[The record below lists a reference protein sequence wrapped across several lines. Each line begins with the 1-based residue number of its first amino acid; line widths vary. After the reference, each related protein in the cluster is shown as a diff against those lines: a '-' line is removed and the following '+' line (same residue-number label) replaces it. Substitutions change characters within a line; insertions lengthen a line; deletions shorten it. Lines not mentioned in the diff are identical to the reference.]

1 MRRRDIP
8 ILLPR
13 IEADLAAGDL
23 TNASLSAHLTA
34 VTGGTD
40 AAGAWSWRQAYDLVQ
55 AAAILADRAGPR
67 PADPS
72 TRLATLTGA
81 ADARA
86 TETRRSQTQ
95 VRLQQ
100 FSTPLPYAHVAA
112 QAAAIRPGDVVLEP
126 SAGTG
131 ALAHMAQLAGGHVV
145 LNEIDPFRAALLGE
159 VFRTTP
165 TRFDA
170 EHIDDL
176 LDPSTPADVVLMNPP
191 FSSSA
196 VREGDPTIALRHAL
210 SAARRLAPGGRL
222 VAILPLAA
230 CAARQPVLWARLMDR
245 VAPRLHLVLPG
256 RVFARM
262 GTSVETALLVADG
275 AGDARR
281 KDAPVL
287 PEPVADLDAALHA
300 VRIRLPERPVRVPR
314 AAPVMPMP
322 ARTVSVLPKRP
333 RPAPRQAAPARSS
346 APAPIPFAVHA
357 TPRAN
362 EAISEVYAR
371 YAPQR
376 IEVEGAVEH
385 PSPLVESVAMAAVS
399 PPVPS
404 FTEGGGPA
412 LPPAVVT
419 DGRLSA
425 AQLETI
431 VMAEAAHAA
440 DLPGR
445 FTVADDWTEIEPV
458 AETDAVCGA
467 SEARGGAADPATYRQ
482 GYFLGDG
489 TGAGK
494 GRQVAG
500 VILAGWIAGRTR
512 AVWLSKSKTLIEDAV
527 RDWSDLG
534 GAPTDIV
541 PLERWKPD
549 EEITLGRG
557 ILFVTY
563 ATLRSVGRTGRSRLE
578 QLVEW
583 CGAGFEGVIAFDEAH
598 AMANAAGST
607 DGARGGTAPSQQ
619 GIAGLRLQ
627 IALPRARVLYVS
639 ATGATNVSNLAY
651 ATRLGLWGPGYAY
664 PFATREDFVAAMVA
678 GGVAAM
684 EVVARDL
691 KALGLYTARALSF
704 EGVEYDILEHR
715 LSEGER
721 AVYDRFAAAF
731 KVIHRNLHAA
741 LEATGITDAES
752 GVTAGAAKAS
762 ALSRFEGMKQRFFG
776 HVLGGFKAGTLI
788 RAIEEDLAEGW
799 APVVQIVSTGESHLD
814 RALEGLD
821 GDDLTEA
828 HLTPKETVI
837 HWLRTAFPV
846 QAHRMVEIEGVVVAE
861 RLTHEDGSPVV
872 SREAEALR
880 DAALMELYTV
890 APIPSVLDRL
900 VWHFGEQ
907 RIAEVTGRSKRSI
920 RLACGSLKV
929 VPRSASANSAEAA
942 AFMAGTK
949 AVLLFTDA
957 GGTGRSYHAAVTAG
971 SRERRRRHYLV
982 EPGWRAAE
990 AIQGLGRTHRSAQVT
1005 APWFRVLT
1013 TDVHGEKRFTST
1025 IARRLDTLG
1034 ALTRGQ
1040 RQTGSQN
1047 LFRASDNLE
1056 SPIARRALVAHYREL
1071 VAGTCEGSDPCGA
1084 MTYETFED
1092 WTALRLVDREGVMLE
1107 DLPPIQRYLNRLLAL
1122 PIAMQNVLFSTLA
1135 AKIELLTERARENG
1149 TLDVGI
1155 ETLRAD
1161 RIVVVE
1167 EADLWTCPKSG
1178 SVTRTVTLECEDAV
1192 HIPDGATVLAE
1203 HGTRMAPRR
1212 NAASGK
1218 VALISRRPQQVYD
1231 DDAFAEIRETRRPT
1245 GRSSMTEAAFASS
1258 HWEPVDAATFVR
1270 LWDAEAAELPK
1281 VETHRLVLLTGL
1293 LLPIWRDIPSDSE
1306 RIWRVTPEDGVS
1318 RIGRAIS
1325 PEQAVVLAGRF
1336 REGDA
1341 ATPAELAAAAMAGDG
1356 AVDLGRGLTLRTRR
1370 VAGARRLEVEGW
1382 DPAQVPALKAAGCF
1396 TEIVAFQLRAFVPVG
1411 EAAAVV
1417 IEAIR
1422 EGRAVAVEPA

>member
-1 MRRRDIP
+1 MKRRHIP
-8 ILLPR
+8 PLLTR
-13 IEADLAAGDL
+13 LTADLAAGDL
-23 TNASLSAHLTA
+23 TNAALAAQMTN

-55 AAAILADRAGPR
+55 AAAILADREDGADD
-67 PADPS
+67 PA
-72 TRLATLTGA
+72 TRLARLIGA

-86 TETRRSQTQ
+86 TETRRSETQ

-100 FSTPLPYAHVAA
+100 FSTPLPFAHVAA
-112 QAAAIRPGDVVLEP
+112 VAAALRPGDVVLEP

-131 ALAHMAQLAGGHVV
+131 ALAHMARRAGGLVV
-145 LNEIDPFRAALLGE
+145 LNELDPFRAAVLQELFGT
-159 VFRTTP
+159 RP
-165 TRFDA
+165 TRHDA

-176 LDPSTPADVVLMNPP
+176 LARETLADVVLMNPP

-196 VREGDPTIALRHAL
+196 VRAGDPTIALRHTL
-210 SAARRLAPGGRL
+210 SAAKRLAPGGRL

-230 CAARQPVLWARLMDR
+230 CAARQPVLWARLMER

-256 RVFARM
+256 TVYRKM
-262 GTSVETALLVADG
+262 GTGVETALLVADRVDDG
-275 AGDARR
+275 AGMQTA
-281 KDAPVL
+281 VL
-287 PEPVADLDAALHA
+287 PEPVADLEAALHA
-300 VRIRLPERPVRVPR
+300 VRARLPERPARVPR
-314 AAPVMPMP
+314 AVP
-322 ARTVSVLPKRP
+322 ATPASARQASLASGSPPKRV
-333 RPAPRQAAPARSS
+333 RRVAPPAAPARSS
-346 APAPIPFAVHA
+346 APTPIPFAVHD

-362 EAISEVYAR
+362 EAVSDVYAR

-376 IEVEGAVEH
+376 IEIAGAVDH
-385 PSPLVESVAMAAVS
+385 PSPLVESVAMAAVA

-404 FTEGGGPA
+404 FPEGAGPA
-412 LPPAVVT
+412 LPPAIVAT
-419 DGRLSA
+419 GALSA

-431 VMAEAAHAA
+431 VMADAAHSV

-445 FTVADDWTEIEPV
+445 FAVSDDWTEIEP
-458 AETDAVCGA
+458 ADED
-467 SEARGGAADPATYRQ
+467 AADGTAYRQ

-500 VILAGWIAGRTR
+500 IVMAGWLAGRTR
-512 AVWLSKSKTLIEDAV
+512 AVWISKSKTLVEDAV
-527 RDWSDLG
+527 RDWADLG

-549 EEITLGRG
+549 EAITLHRG
-557 ILFVTY
+557 ILFLTY
-563 ATLRSVGRTGRSRLE
+563 ATLRSVGKTGRSRLE

-583 CGAGFEGVIAFDEAH
+583 CGPDFEGVLAFDEAH
-598 AMANAAGST
+598 AMANAAGSP

-651 ATRLGLWGPGYAY
+651 ATRLGLWEPGQAY

-715 LSEGER
+715 LTDYER
-721 AVYDRFAAAF
+721 AVYDRFASAF
-731 KVIHRNLHAA
+731 KVIHANLSKA

-752 GVTAGAAKAS
+752 GVSAGAAKAS
-762 ALSRFEGMKQRFFG
+762 ALSRFESMKQRFFG
-776 HVLGGFKAGTLI
+776 HVLNGFKAGTLI
-788 RAIEEDLAEGW
+788 RAIEDDLAAGW

-814 RALEGLD
+814 RAVEALD

-828 HLTPKETVI
+828 ALTPKEVVV

-846 QAHRMVEIEGVVVAE
+846 QAHQLVEIEGQMVAE
-861 RLTHEDGSPVV
+861 RLTHEDGTPVI

-900 VWHFGEQ
+900 VWHFGEE
-907 RIAEVTGRSKRSI
+907 RLAEVTGRSKRSI
-920 RLACGSLKV
+920 RLPDGSLKV

-949 AVLLFTDA
+949 DVLLFTDA
-957 GGTGRSYHAAVTAG
+957 GGTGRSYHAAATAG
-971 SRERRRRHYLV
+971 NRDRRRRHYLV

-1005 APWFRVLT
+1005 APWFRVVT

-1056 SPIARRALVAHYREL
+1056 SPIARRALVAHYHEL
-1071 VAGTCEGSDPCGA
+1071 VRGQCEA
-1084 MTYETFED
+1084 MTYETFTD
-1092 WTALRLVDREGVMLE
+1092 WTALRLTDAEGVMLE
-1107 DLPPIQRYLNRLLAL
+1107 DLPPVQRYLNRLLAL
-1122 PIAMQNVLFSTLA
+1122 PIDMQNALFGALA
-1135 AKIELLTERARENG
+1135 GKIEQMTERAHANG

-1161 RIVVVE
+1161 RIAVVE

-1178 SVTRTVTLECEDAV
+1178 SVTRTVTLDCENAV
-1192 HIPDGATVLAE
+1192 RIPSGATVLAD
-1203 HGTRMAPRR
+1203 HGARMAPRR

-1218 VALISRRPQQVYD
+1218 VALISKRPQQVFD
-1231 DDAFAEIRETRRPT
+1231 DDAFAEIRESRRPT
-1245 GRSSMTEAAFASS
+1245 GRSSMTEDAFAAS
-1258 HWEPVDAATFVR
+1258 HWEPIDEETFVR
-1270 LWDAEAAELPK
+1270 LWDAEVAELPK

-1306 RIWRVTPEDGVS
+1306 RIWRVTPEDGVA

-1325 PEQAVVLAGRF
+1325 PEQAVVLASRF
-1336 REGDA
+1336 RGGET
-1341 ATPAELAAAAMAGDG
+1341 TPAELVAAAMAGDG
-1356 AVDLGRGLTLRTRR
+1356 AVDLGRGLTLRGRR
-1370 VAGARRLEVEGW
+1370 VAGTRRLEVEGW
-1382 DPAQVPALKAAGCF
+1382 RPEQVGDLKAAGCF
-1396 TEIVAFQLRAFVPVG
+1396 TEIVAYQLRAFVPVG
-1411 EAAAVV
+1411 DDAPAV

-1422 EGRAVAVEPA
+1422 AGGGIKVAA

>member
-1 MRRRDIP
+1 M
-8 ILLPR
+8 
-13 IEADLAAGDL
+13 
-23 TNASLSAHLTA
+23 
-34 VTGGTD
+34 
-40 AAGAWSWRQAYDLVQ
+40 
-55 AAAILADRAGPR
+55 
-67 PADPS
+67 
-72 TRLATLTGA
+72 
-81 ADARA
+81 
-86 TETRRSQTQ
+86 
-95 VRLQQ
+95 
-100 FSTPLPYAHVAA
+100 
-112 QAAAIRPGDVVLEP
+112 
-126 SAGTG
+126 
-131 ALAHMAQLAGGHVV
+131 
-145 LNEIDPFRAALLGE
+145 
-159 VFRTTP
+159 
-165 TRFDA
+165 
-170 EHIDDL
+170 
-176 LDPSTPADVVLMNPP
+176 
-191 FSSSA
+191 
-196 VREGDPTIALRHAL
+196 
-210 SAARRLAPGGRL
+210 
-222 VAILPLAA
+222 
-230 CAARQPVLWARLMDR
+230 
-245 VAPRLHLVLPG
+245 
-256 RVFARM
+256 
-262 GTSVETALLVADG
+262 
-275 AGDARR
+275 
-281 KDAPVL
+281 
-287 PEPVADLDAALHA
+287 
-300 VRIRLPERPVRVPR
+300 
-314 AAPVMPMP
+314 
-322 ARTVSVLPKRP
+322 
-333 RPAPRQAAPARSS
+333 
-346 APAPIPFAVHA
+346 
-357 TPRAN
+357 
-362 EAISEVYAR
+362 
-371 YAPQR
+371 
-376 IEVEGAVEH
+376 
-385 PSPLVESVAMAAVS
+385 
-399 PPVPS
+399 
-404 FTEGGGPA
+404 
-412 LPPAVVT
+412 
-419 DGRLSA
+419 
-425 AQLETI
+425 
-431 VMAEAAHAA
+431 
-440 DLPGR
+440 
-445 FTVADDWTEIEPV
+445 
-458 AETDAVCGA
+458 
-467 SEARGGAADPATYRQ
+467 
-482 GYFLGDG
+482 
-489 TGAGK
+489 
-494 GRQVAG
+494 
-500 VILAGWIAGRTR
+500 
-512 AVWLSKSKTLIEDAV
+512 
-527 RDWSDLG
+527 
-534 GAPTDIV
+534 
-541 PLERWKPD
+541 
-549 EEITLGRG
+549 
-557 ILFVTY
+557 TY

-598 AMANAAGST
+598 AMANAAGSN

-627 IALPRARVLYVS
+627 IALPRARILYVS

-651 ATRLGLWGPGYAY
+651 ATRLGLWGPGHAY

-715 LSEGER
+715 LTDDER
-721 AVYDRFAAAF
+721 AAYDRFAAAF

-788 RAIEEDLAEGW
+788 RAIEDDLAQGW

-861 RLTHEDGSPVV
+861 RLTHEDGSPVI

-900 VWHFGEQ
+900 VWHFGEE
-907 RIAEVTGRSKRSI
+907 RLAEVTGRSKRSI
-920 RLACGSLKV
+920 RRPDGTLKV
-929 VPRSASANSAEAA
+929 VPRSASSNSAEAA

-949 AVLLFTDA
+949 DVLLFTDA
-957 GGTGRSYHAAVTAG
+957 GGTGRSYHAAAKAG
-971 SRERRRRHYLV
+971 NRERRRRHYLV

-990 AIQGLGRTHRSAQVT
+990 AIQGLGRTHRSAQVS
-1005 APWFRVLT
+1005 APWFRVVT

-1071 VAGTCEGSDPCGA
+1071 VAGTCEA
-1084 MTYETFED
+1084 MSHETFED
-1092 WTALRLVDREGVMLE
+1092 WTALRLVDREGVLLE

-1122 PIAMQNVLFSTLA
+1122 PIAMQNALFGALA

-1161 RIVVVE
+1161 RIAVVE

-1178 SVTRTVTLECEDAV
+1178 SVTRTVTLECENEV
-1192 HIPDGATVLAE
+1192 RIPEGATVLAD
-1203 HGTRMAPRR
+1203 HGSRMAPRR

-1218 VALISRRPQQVYD
+1218 VALISRRPQQVFD

-1245 GRSSMTEAAFASS
+1245 GRGSMTEDAFAAS
-1258 HWEPVDAATFVR
+1258 HWEPIDAATFVQ
-1270 LWDAEAAELPK
+1270 LWDAEAAELPR

-1306 RIWRVTPEDGVS
+1306 RIWRVAPEDGVS

-1336 REGDA
+1336 RGGES
-1341 ATPAELAAAAMAGDG
+1341 TPDELAAAAMAGDG
-1356 AVDLGRGLTLRTRR
+1356 AVDLGRGLTLRARR
-1370 VAGARRLEVEGW
+1370 VAGTKRLEVEGW
-1382 DPAQVPALKAAGCF
+1382 APAQVADLKAAGCF
-1396 TEIVAFQLRAFVPVG
+1396 SEIIAHQLRAFVPAG
-1411 EAAAVV
+1411 DGAAAV

-1422 EGRAVAVEPA
+1422 EGRAVAVERA

>member
-1 MRRRDIP
+1 MKRRDIP
-8 ILLPR
+8 ILLTR
-13 IEADLAAGDL
+13 LEADLAAGDL
-23 TNASLSAHLTA
+23 TTAALARHLTD

-40 AAGAWSWRQAYDLVQ
+40 AAGVWSWRQAYDLVQ
-55 AAAILADRAGPR
+55 AAAILTDLEDDR

-72 TRLATLTGA
+72 LRLARLTGA

-86 TETRRSQTQ
+86 TETRRSETQ

-112 QAAAIRPGDVVLEP
+112 VAAAIRPGDVVLEP

-131 ALAHMAQLAGGHVV
+131 ALAHMARLSGGHVV
-145 LNEIDPFRAALLGE
+145 LNELDPFRAALLHA
-159 VFRTTP
+159 VFRTQP
-165 TRFDA
+165 TRHDA

-176 LDPSTPADVVLMNPP
+176 LPRDLLADVLLMNPP

-196 VREGDPTIALRHAL
+196 SREGDPTIALRHVL
-210 SAARRLAPGGRL
+210 SATGRLAPGGRL
-222 VAILPLAA
+222 VAILPMAA
-230 CAARQPVLWARLMDR
+230 CAARQPALWARLMAR
-245 VAPRLHLVLPG
+245 VAPRVHLALPD
-256 RVFARM
+256 RVYRKM
-262 GTSVETALLVADG
+262 GTSVETALLVADRLEDG
-275 AGDARR
+275 TTLDA
-281 KDAPVL
+281 APVL
-287 PEPVADLDAALHA
+287 PETADDLEAALHA
-300 VRIRLPERPVRVPR
+300 VRTRLPARSARVAR
-314 AAPVMPMP
+314 AAP
-322 ARTVSVLPKRP
+322 A
-333 RPAPRQAAPARSS
+333 RPAPARPVAVPTPRPCIGAQPVAPSRSS
-346 APAPIPFAVHA
+346 APAPIPYAVLA
-357 TPRAN
+357 TPRTN

-376 IEVEGAVEH
+376 IDIEGAVAH
-385 PSPLVESVAMAAVS
+385 PSPLVESVAMAAVA
-399 PPVPS
+399 PPAPS
-404 FTEGGGPA
+404 FAEGCGPA
-412 LPPAVVT
+412 LPPAIVAR
-419 DGRLSA
+419 GLLSA
-425 AQLETI
+425 AQLETV
-431 VMAEAAHAA
+431 VMADAAHAI
-440 DLPGR
+440 DLPGL
-445 FTVADDWTEIEPV
+445 FDVADDWTALEPA
-458 AETDAVCGA
+458 AEPCEGRAGSGNA
-467 SEARGGAADPATYRQ
+467 YRQ

-489 TGAGK
+489 TGTGK

-500 VILAGWIAGRTR
+500 VILAGWLAGRTR
-512 AVWLSKSKTLIEDAV
+512 AVWISKSKTLIEDAA
-527 RDWSDLG
+527 RDWTDLG

-549 EEITLGRG
+549 EAITLGRG

-563 ATLRSVGRTGRSRLE
+563 ATLRSVGKTGRTRLQ
-578 QLVEW
+578 QLVDW
-583 CGAGFEGVIAFDEAH
+583 CGGDYEGVIAFDEAH
-598 AMANAAGST
+598 AMANAAGSS

-651 ATRLGLWGPGYAY
+651 AIRLSLWGPGHAY

-715 LSEGER
+715 LSADER
-721 AVYDRFAAAF
+721 AAYDRFAGAF
-731 KVIHRNLHAA
+731 KVIHRNFHAA

-762 ALSRFEGMKQRFFG
+762 ALSRFESTKQRFFG
-776 HVLGGFKAGTLI
+776 HVLNGFKAGTLI
-788 RAIEEDLAEGW
+788 RAIEDDLAAGW

-814 RALEGLD
+814 RAVEGLD

-828 HLTPKETVI
+828 HLTPKEAVI

-846 QAHRMVEIEGVVVAE
+846 QAHRLVEIEGTLVAE
-861 RLTHEDGSPVV
+861 RLTHEDGSPVL

-880 DAALMELYTV
+880 DAALMELYAV

-900 VWHFGEQ
+900 VWHFGED
-907 RIAEVTGRSKRSI
+907 RLAEVTGRAKRSV
-920 RLACGSLKV
+920 RGADGALKV
-929 VPRSASANSAEAA
+929 IPRAGSANSAEAA

-957 GGTGRSYHAAVTAG
+957 GGTGRSYHAAATAG
-971 SRERRRRHYLV
+971 SRDRRRRHYLV

-1040 RQTGSQN
+1040 RETGSQN

-1056 SPIARRALVAHYREL
+1056 SPVARRALVAHYREL
-1071 VAGTCEGSDPCGA
+1071 LAGTCEA
-1084 MTYETFED
+1084 MSYETFED
-1092 WTALRLVDREGVMLE
+1092 WTALRLCDAEGVMLE

-1122 PIAMQNVLFSTLA
+1122 PIDMQNALFGALA
-1135 AKIELLTERARENG
+1135 GKIEQMTERARENG
-1149 TLDVGI
+1149 TLDLGI
-1155 ETLRAD
+1155 ETLTAD
-1161 RIVVVE
+1161 RIAVVE

-1178 SVTRTVTLECEDAV
+1178 SVTRTVTLDCENEVRIA
-1192 HIPDGATVLAE
+1192 DGATMLVH
-1203 HGTRMAPRR
+1203 HGDRMAPRR

-1218 VALISRRPQQVYD
+1218 VALISKRAQQVFD

-1245 GRSSMTEAAFASS
+1245 GRGSMTEDAFAAS
-1258 HWEPVDAATFVR
+1258 HWEPVDPETFVR
-1270 LWDAEAAELPK
+1270 LWDAEVAELPK

-1336 REGDA
+1336 RGGET
-1341 ATPAELAAAAMAGDG
+1341 TPEEMAAAAMAGDG
-1356 AVDLGRGLTLRTRR
+1356 AVDLGRGLTLRARR
-1370 VAGARRLEVEGW
+1370 VAGTRRLEVEGW
-1382 DPAQVPALKAAGCF
+1382 RSEQVADLKAAGCF
-1396 TEIVAFQLRAFVPVG
+1396 TEIVAHQLRVFVPVG
-1411 EAAAVV
+1411 DAAAGT
-1417 IEAIR
+1417 IAAIR
-1422 EGRAVAVEPA
+1422 AGRGVRAAA

>member
-1 MRRRDIP
+1 MKRRDIP
-8 ILLPR
+8 TLLTR
-13 IEADLAAGDL
+13 IRAGLAAGDL
-23 TNASLSAHLTA
+23 TNASLAAHLTD

-55 AAAILADRAGPR
+55 AAAILADRDDDRDGHPV
-67 PADPS
+67 
-72 TRLATLTGA
+72 TRLARLTGA

-86 TETRRSQTQ
+86 TETRRSETQ

-112 QAAAIRPGDVVLEP
+112 IAAAIRPGDVVMEP

-131 ALAHMAQLAGGHVV
+131 ALAHMARRAGGHVV
-145 LNEIDPFRAALLGE
+145 LNELDGFRAALLQE
-159 VFRTTP
+159 VFGTRP
-165 TRFDA
+165 TRHDA

-176 LDPSTPADVVLMNPP
+176 LPRGVLADVVLTNPP

-210 SAARRLAPGGRL
+210 SAAKRLAPGGRL

-230 CAARQPVLWARLMDR
+230 CAARQPVLWARLMER
-245 VAPRLHLVLPG
+245 VVPRLHLVLPG
-256 RVFARM
+256 AVYRKM
-262 GTSVETALLVADG
+262 GTGVETALLVADRLDEG
-275 AGDARR
+275 AVPAA
-281 KDAPVL
+281 APIL
-287 PEPVADLDAALHA
+287 HEPMENLEAALHA
-300 VRIRLPERPVRVPR
+300 VRTRLPARPARVPR
-314 AAPVMPMP
+314 AVPAEPVPVRSVAAPPKRARRSPQVVAPRRSSAPV
-322 ARTVSVLPKRP
+322 
-333 RPAPRQAAPARSS
+333 RQA
-346 APAPIPFAVHA
+346 APAPIPFTVLA
-357 TPRAN
+357 TPRTN
-362 EAISEVYAR
+362 EAVSDVYAR

-376 IEVEGAVEH
+376 IEIAGAVDH
-385 PSPLVESVAMAAVS
+385 PSPLVESVAMAAVA

-404 FTEGGGPA
+404 FADGRGPA
-412 LPPAVVT
+412 LPPAIIAT
-419 DGRLSA
+419 GALSA
-425 AQLETI
+425 AQLETVI
-431 VMAEAAHAA
+431 MAEAAHAI

-445 FTVADDWTEIEPV
+445 FAASDDWTEIEP
-458 AETDAVCGA
+458 ASDGA
-467 SEARGGAADPATYRQ
+467 QNATAYRQ

-494 GRQVAG
+494 GRQVAAT
-500 VILAGWIAGRTR
+500 VMAGWLAGRTR
-512 AVWLSKSKTLIEDAV
+512 AVWISKSKTLIEDAV

-549 EEITLGRG
+549 EDITLGRG

-563 ATLRSVGRTGRSRLE
+563 ATLRSIGKTGRTRLQ
-578 QLVEW
+578 QLVDW
-583 CGAGFEGVIAFDEAH
+583 CGGDYEGVIAFDEAH
-598 AMANAAGST
+598 AMANAAGSN

-651 ATRLGLWGPGYAY
+651 ATRLGLWGPGNAY

-704 EGVEYDILEHR
+704 DGVEYDIHEHR
-715 LSEGER
+715 LSEDER
-721 AVYDRFAAAF
+721 AVYDRFASAF
-731 KVIHRNLHAA
+731 KVIHANLHKA
-741 LEATGITDAES
+741 LEATGITDEES
-752 GVTAGAAKAS
+752 GATAGAAKAS
-762 ALSRFEGMKQRFFG
+762 ALSRFESMKQRFFG
-776 HVLGGFKAGTLI
+776 HMLNGFKAGTLI
-788 RAIEEDLAEGW
+788 RAIEDDLAGGW

-814 RALEGLD
+814 RAIEALD

-828 HLTPKETVI
+828 ALTPKEVVI

-846 QAHRMVEIEGVVVAE
+846 QAHQLVEVEGTLVAE
-861 RLTHEDGSPVV
+861 LLTDENGHPVI

-880 DAALMELYTV
+880 DTALMELYAV

-900 VWHFGEQ
+900 VWHFGED
-907 RIAEVTGRSKRSI
+907 RLAEVTGRSKRSI
-920 RLACGSLKV
+920 RLPDGSLKV
-929 VPRSASANSAEAA
+929 VPRSATANSAEAA

-949 AVLLFTDA
+949 SVLLFTDA
-957 GGTGRSYHAAVTAG
+957 GGTGRSYHDAAKAG
-971 SRERRRRHYLV
+971 NRDRRRRHYLV

-1056 SPIARRALVAHYREL
+1056 SPIARRALVAHYCEL
-1071 VAGTCEGSDPCGA
+1071 LRGDCEA
-1084 MTYETFED
+1084 MSYETFTD
-1092 WTALRLVDREGVMLE
+1092 WTALRLTDAEGVML
-1107 DLPPIQRYLNRLLAL
+1107 DDPPLIQRYLNRLLAL
-1122 PIAMQNVLFSTLA
+1122 PIDMQNALFGALT
-1135 AKIELLTERARENG
+1135 AKIEEVTERARQNG
-1149 TLDVGI
+1149 TLDLGI

-1161 RIVVVE
+1161 RITVVE

-1178 SVTRTVTLECEDAV
+1178 SVTRTVTLECENAV
-1192 HIPDGATVLAE
+1192 SFADGTTMLDY
-1203 HGTRMAPRR
+1203 HGERMAPRR

-1218 VALISRRPQQVYD
+1218 VALISKRAQQVLD
-1231 DDAFAEIRETRRPT
+1231 DEAFAEIRESRRPT
-1245 GRSSMTEAAFASS
+1245 GRTSMTEAAFVAS
-1258 HWEPVDAATFVR
+1258 HWEPIDVETFVQ
-1270 LWDAEAAELPK
+1270 LWDAEVAELPRM
-1281 VETHRLVLLTGL
+1281 ETHRLVLLTGL
-1293 LLPIWRDIPSDSE
+1293 LLPIWRDIPSDNE
-1306 RIWRVTPEDGVS
+1306 RIWRVTPEDGAS

-1336 REGDA
+1336 RGGES
-1341 ATPAELAAAAMAGDG
+1341 TPAELAAAAMAGDG
-1356 AVDLGRGLTLRTRR
+1356 AVDLGRGLTLRARR
-1370 VAGARRLEVEGW
+1370 VAGTRRLEVEGW
-1382 DPAQVPALKAAGCF
+1382 RPEQAPDLKAAGCL
-1396 TEIVAFQLRAFVPVG
+1396 TEIVAHQLRAFVPVG
-1411 EAAAVV
+1411 EAAATV

-1422 EGRAVAVEPA
+1422 SGHGAVAAA

>member
-1 MRRRDIP
+1 MKRRDIP
-8 ILLPR
+8 TLLTR
-13 IEADLAAGDL
+13 IRAGLAAGDL
-23 TNASLSAHLTA
+23 TNAALAAHMTD

-55 AAAILADRAGPR
+55 AAAILADA
-67 PADPS
+67 ADDRDGHPV
-72 TRLATLTGA
+72 TRLARLTGS

-86 TETRRSQTQ
+86 TETRRSETQ

-112 QAAAIRPGDVVLEP
+112 TAAAVRPGDVVLEP

-131 ALAHMAQLAGGHVV
+131 ALAHMARLAGGHIV
-145 LNEIDPFRAALLGE
+145 LNELDGFRAALLHE
-159 VFRTTP
+159 VFRTRP
-165 TRFDA
+165 TRHDA

-176 LDPSTPADVVLMNPP
+176 LARDVLADVVLMNPP

-196 VREGDPTIALRHAL
+196 AREGDPTIALRHVL
-210 SAARRLAPGGRL
+210 SAAGRLAPGGRL
-222 VAILPLAA
+222 VAILPMAA
-230 CAARQPVLWARLMDR
+230 CAARQPILWARLIAR

-256 RVFARM
+256 RVYRKM
-262 GTSVETALLVADG
+262 GTNVETALLVADRVEG
-275 AGDARR
+275 AAREDAQR
-281 KDAPVL
+281 L
-287 PEPVADLDAALHA
+287 PEPVEDLDVALHA
-300 VRIRLPERPVRVPR
+300 VRTRLPARRARVPYAVP
-314 AAPVMPMP
+314 AAP
-322 ARTVSVLPKRP
+322 
-333 RPAPRQAAPARSS
+333 APARSAAVPLTRARRTAQLAAPRRSS
-346 APAPIPFAVHA
+346 AAVPIPFTVHT
-357 TPRAN
+357 TPRTN

-376 IEVEGAVEH
+376 IEIEGAVAH
-385 PSPLVESVAMAAVS
+385 PSPLVESLAMAAVA

-404 FTEGGGPA
+404 FAEGAAPA
-412 LPPAVVT
+412 LPPAIIA
-419 DGRLSA
+419 GGILSA
-425 AQLETI
+425 AQLETVI
-431 VMAEAAHAA
+431 MAEAAHAI
-440 DLPGR
+440 DLPGL
-445 FTVADDWTEIEPV
+445 FDVSDDWTGIEP
-458 AETDAVCGA
+458 AAPPCEG
-467 SEARGGAADPATYRQ
+467 RGGAGNAYRQ

-494 GRQVAG
+494 GRQVAAT
-500 VILAGWIAGRTR
+500 VMAGWLAGRTR
-512 AVWLSKSKTLIEDAV
+512 AVWISKSKTLIEDAV

-563 ATLRSVGRTGRSRLE
+563 ATLRSVGKTGRTRLQ
-578 QLVEW
+578 QLVDW
-583 CGAGFEGVIAFDEAH
+583 CGGDYEGVVAFDEAH
-598 AMANAAGST
+598 AMANAAGSN
-607 DGARGGTAPSQQ
+607 DGARGANAPSQQ
-619 GIAGLRLQ
+619 GLAGLRLQ

-704 EGVEYDILEHR
+704 DGVEYDILEHR
-715 LSEGER
+715 LSEDER
-721 AVYDRFAAAF
+721 AVYDRFASAF
-731 KVIHRNLHAA
+731 KVIHANLHKA
-741 LEATGITDAES
+741 LEATGIIDEES

-776 HVLGGFKAGTLI
+776 HVLNGFKAGTLI
-788 RAIEEDLAEGW
+788 RAIEDDLAGGW

-814 RALEGLD
+814 RAVEGLD

-828 HLTPKETVI
+828 SLTPKEVVI

-846 QAHRMVEIEGVVVAE
+846 QAHQLVEVEGTLLAE
-861 RLTHEDGSPVV
+861 RLTHSDGSPVI

-880 DAALMELYTV
+880 DAALMELYAV

-900 VWHFGEQ
+900 VWHFGED
-907 RIAEVTGRSKRSI
+907 RLAEVTGRSKRSI
-920 RLACGSLKV
+920 RLPDGSLKV
-929 VPRSASANSAEAA
+929 VQRSASANSAEAA
-942 AFMAGTK
+942 AFMSGTK
-949 AVLLFTDA
+949 SVLLFTDA
-957 GGTGRSYHAAVTAG
+957 GGTGRSYHAAPKAG
-971 SRERRRRHYLV
+971 NRERRRRHYLV

-1040 RQTGSQN
+1040 RETGSQN

-1056 SPIARRALVAHYREL
+1056 SPIARRALVAHYYEL
-1071 VAGTCEGSDPCGA
+1071 VGNRCEGCDPCEA
-1084 MTYETFED
+1084 MSYETFTD
-1092 WTALRLVDREGVMLE
+1092 WTALRLTDAEGVMLD

-1122 PIAMQNVLFSTLA
+1122 PIDMQNALFGALT
-1135 AKIELLTERARENG
+1135 AKIEQMTERARQNG

-1161 RIVVVE
+1161 RITVVE

-1178 SVTRTVTLECEDAV
+1178 SVTRTVTLECENEV
-1192 HIPDGATVLAE
+1192 RISDGAMILAE
-1203 HGTRMAPRR
+1203 HGARMTPRR

-1218 VALISRRPQQVYD
+1218 VALISKRAYQVFD

-1258 HWEPVDAATFVR
+1258 HWEPVDEASFVG
-1270 LWDAEAAELPK
+1270 LWDEEVATLPT

-1293 LLPIWRDIPSDSE
+1293 LLPIWRDIPSDNE
-1306 RIWRVTPEDGVS
+1306 RIWRVTPEDGAA

-1336 REGDA
+1336 RGGES
-1341 ATPAELAAAAMAGDG
+1341 TPAEQAAAAMAGDG
-1356 AVDLGRGLTLRTRR
+1356 AVDLGRGLTLRARR
-1370 VAGARRLEVEGW
+1370 VAGTKRLEVEGW
-1382 DPAQVPALKAAGCF
+1382 RPEQVPDLKAAGCF
-1396 TEIVAFQLRAFVPVG
+1396 TEIVAYQLRAFVPVG
-1411 EAAAVV
+1411 KAAATV

-1422 EGRAVAVEPA
+1422 SGHGAAAAAA

>member
-1 MRRRDIP
+1 MKRRDIP
-8 ILLPR
+8 TLIR
-13 IEADLAAGDL
+13 AGLAVGDL
-23 TNASLSAHLTA
+23 TNAGLAAHMTD
-34 VTGGTD
+34 VTGGSD

-55 AAAILADRAGPR
+55 AAAILADA
-67 PADPS
+67 ADDRDGHPV
-72 TRLATLTGA
+72 TRLARLTGS

-86 TETRRSQTQ
+86 TETRRSETQ

-112 QAAAIRPGDVVLEP
+112 VAAAIRPDDVVLEP

-131 ALAHMAQLAGGHVV
+131 ALAHMARRAGGHVV
-145 LNEIDPFRAALLGE
+145 LNELDPFRAAILQE
-159 VFRTTP
+159 VFGTRP
-165 TRFDA
+165 TRHDA

-176 LDPSTPADVVLMNPP
+176 LPRGVLADVVLMNPP
-191 FSSSA
+191 FSSA
-196 VREGDPTIALRHAL
+196 AARAGDPTIALRHVL
-210 SAARRLAPGGRL
+210 SAAGRLAPGGRL

-230 CAARQPVLWARLMDR
+230 CAARQPVLWARLMGR
-245 VAPRLHLVLPG
+245 VVPRVHLVLPG
-256 RVFARM
+256 RVYRKM
-262 GTSVETALLVADG
+262 GTTVETALLVADRLEDGTAPG
-275 AGDARR
+275 AAR
-281 KDAPVL
+281 VL
-287 PEPVADLDAALHA
+287 PEPVEDLDAALHA
-300 VRIRLPERPVRVPR
+300 VRTRLPERPARVAR
-314 AAPVMPMP
+314 AAPALPAPSRQVSDPMRCARLASP
-322 ARTVSVLPKRP
+322 AVAP
-333 RPAPRQAAPARSS
+333 RPASPLRASGS
-346 APAPIPFAVHA
+346 ASIPYAVLA

-376 IEVEGAVEH
+376 IEIEGAVTH
-385 PSPLVESVAMAAVS
+385 PSPLVESVAMAAVA

-404 FTEGGGPA
+404 FAEGRGPA
-412 LPPAVVT
+412 LPPAIVET
-419 DGRLSA
+419 GALSA
-425 AQLETI
+425 AQLETV
-431 VMAEAAHAA
+431 VMAEAAHSIE
-440 DLPGR
+440 LPGL
-445 FTVADDWTEIEPV
+445 FDVSDDWTEIEP
-458 AETDAVCGA
+458 AAPPCEG
-467 SEARGGAADPATYRQ
+467 RGGVGNAYRQ

-494 GRQVAG
+494 GRQVAA
-500 VILAGWIAGRTR
+500 VILAGWLAGRTR
-512 AVWLSKSKTLIEDAV
+512 AVWISKSKTLIEDAV

-563 ATLRSVGRTGRSRLE
+563 ATLRSVGKTGRTRLQ
-578 QLVEW
+578 QLVDW
-583 CGAGFEGVIAFDEAH
+583 CGGDYEGVLAFDEAH

-651 ATRLGLWGPGYAY
+651 AARLGLWGPGHAY

-691 KALGLYTARALSF
+691 KALGLYTARALFF

-715 LSEGER
+715 LSEDER
-721 AVYDRFAAAF
+721 AVYDRFASAF

-741 LEATGITDAES
+741 LEATGIIDEES

-776 HVLGGFKAGTLI
+776 HVLNGFKAGTLI
-788 RAIEEDLAEGW
+788 RAIEDDLAGGW
-799 APVVQIVSTGESHLD
+799 VPVVQIVSTGESHLD
-814 RALEGLD
+814 RAVEGLD

-828 HLTPKETVI
+828 HLTPKEAVI

-846 QAHRMVEIEGVVVAE
+846 QAHQLVEIEGTLVAE
-861 RLTHEDGSPVV
+861 RLTHADDSPVI

-900 VWHFGEQ
+900 VWHFGEH
-907 RIAEVTGRSKRSI
+907 RLAEVTGRSKRSI
-920 RLACGSLKV
+920 RLPDGSLKV
-929 VPRSASANSAEAA
+929 VPRSATATSVEAA

-949 AVLLFTDA
+949 AVLLFTDV
-957 GGTGRSYHAAVTAG
+957 GGTGRSYHAAPKAG
-971 SRERRRRHYLV
+971 NRDRRRRHYLV

-1013 TDVHGEKRFTST
+1013 TDVHGEKRFTFT

-1056 SPIARRALVAHYREL
+1056 SVIARRALVAHYCEL
-1071 VAGTCEGSDPCGA
+1071 VRGQCEA
-1084 MTYETFED
+1084 MTYETFAG
-1092 WTALRLVDREGVMLE
+1092 WTALRLTDAEGVMLE

-1122 PIAMQNVLFSTLA
+1122 PIDMQNALFGALT
-1135 AKIELLTERARENG
+1135 AKIEEVTERARQNG

-1155 ETLRAD
+1155 ETLTAD
-1161 RIVVVE
+1161 RIAVVE

-1178 SVTRTVTLECEDAV
+1178 SITRTVTLECENEV
-1192 HIPDGATVLAE
+1192 RISDGAMILVE
-1203 HGTRMAPRR
+1203 HGARMAPRR

-1218 VALISRRPQQVYD
+1218 VAMISKQPQQVFD
-1231 DDAFAEIRETRRPT
+1231 DDVMAEIRETRRPT
-1245 GRSSMTEAAFASS
+1245 GRGSMTEAAFASS
-1258 HWEPVDAATFVR
+1258 HWEPVDAETFVR
-1270 LWDAEAAELPK
+1270 LWDEEVATLPT

-1293 LLPIWRDIPSDSE
+1293 LLPIWRDIPSDNE
-1306 RIWRVTPEDGVS
+1306 RIWRVTPEDGAA

-1336 REGDA
+1336 RGGET
-1341 ATPAELAAAAMAGDG
+1341 TPAELAAAAMAGDG
-1356 AVDLGRGLTLRTRR
+1356 AVDLGRGLTLRARR
-1370 VAGARRLEVEGW
+1370 VAGTRRLEVEGW
-1382 DPAQVPALKAAGCF
+1382 RPEQAPDLKAAGCL
-1396 TEIVAFQLRAFVPVG
+1396 TEIVAHQLRAFVPVG
-1411 EAAAVV
+1411 EAAATV

-1422 EGRAVAVEPA
+1422 SGHGAVAAA

>member
-1 MRRRDIP
+1 MKRRDIP
-8 ILLPR
+8 TLLTR
-13 IEADLAAGDL
+13 LTADLAAGDL
-23 TNASLSAHLTA
+23 TTPALSAHMTD

-55 AAAILADRAGPR
+55 AAAILADREDDAGD
-67 PADPS
+67 PA
-72 TRLATLTGA
+72 TRLARLTGA

-86 TETRRSQTQ
+86 TETRRSEAQ

-100 FSTPLPYAHVAA
+100 FSTPLPYAYVAA
-112 QAAAIRPGDVVLEP
+112 VAAAIRRGDVVLEP

-131 ALAHMAQLAGGHVV
+131 ALAHMARRAGGQVV
-145 LNEIDPFRAALLGE
+145 LNELDPFRAAVLQE
-159 VFRTTP
+159 VFGTRP
-165 TRFDA
+165 TRHDA

-176 LDPSTPADVVLMNPP
+176 LNRSTLADVVLMNPP

-210 SAARRLAPGGRL
+210 SAAKRFASGGRL

-230 CAARQPVLWARLMDR
+230 CAARQPVLWARLMAH
-245 VAPRLHLVLPG
+245 VVPRLHLVLPG
-256 RVFARM
+256 AVYRKM
-262 GTSVETALLVADG
+262 GTTVETTLLVADRVDDG
-275 AGDARR
+275 ASVEV
-281 KDAPVL
+281 PII
-287 PEPVADLDAALHA
+287 PEPVEDLEAALHA
-300 VRIRLPERPVRVPR
+300 VRTRLPERPARVPR
-314 AAPVMPMP
+314 VVPATPAPARQVSLASETRPKRARRTAPPAAPV
-322 ARTVSVLPKRP
+322 
-333 RPAPRQAAPARSS
+333 RSS
-346 APAPIPFAVHA
+346 APTPIPFAVLD
-357 TPRAN
+357 TPRTN
-362 EAISEVYAR
+362 EAVSDVYAR

-376 IEVEGAVEH
+376 IEIAGAVDH
-385 PSPLVESVAMAAVS
+385 PSPLVESVAMAAVA

-404 FTEGGGPA
+404 FPEGGGPA
-412 LPPAVVT
+412 LPPAIIAT
-419 DGRLSA
+419 GALSA
-425 AQLETI
+425 AQLETV
-431 VMAEAAHAA
+431 VMADAAHSA

-445 FTVADDWTEIEPV
+445 FAVSDDWTEIEP
-458 AETDAVCGA
+458 AHEGA
-467 SEARGGAADPATYRQ
+467 DGTAYRQ

-500 VILAGWIAGRTR
+500 IVMAGWLAGRTR
-512 AVWLSKSKTLIEDAV
+512 AVWISKSKTLVEDAV
-527 RDWSDLG
+527 RDWTDLG

-549 EEITLGRG
+549 EDITLHRG
-557 ILFVTY
+557 ILFLTY
-563 ATLRSVGRTGRSRLE
+563 ATLRSVGKTGRSRLE

-583 CGAGFEGVIAFDEAH
+583 CGSEFEGVLAFDEAH
-598 AMANAAGST
+598 AMANAAGSS

-651 ATRLGLWGPGYAY
+651 ATRLGLWGPGQAY

-715 LSEGER
+715 LSDDER
-721 AVYDRFAAAF
+721 AVYDRFASAF
-731 KVIHRNLHAA
+731 KVIHANLHAA

-752 GVTAGAAKAS
+752 GMSAGAAKAS
-762 ALSRFEGMKQRFFG
+762 ALSRFESMKQRFFG
-776 HVLGGFKAGTLI
+776 HVLNGFKAGTLI
-788 RAIEEDLAEGW
+788 RAIEDDLAEGW

-814 RALEGLD
+814 RAVEALD

-828 HLTPKETVI
+828 ALTPKEVVI

-846 QAHRMVEIEGVVVAE
+846 QAHQLVEIEGQMVAE
-861 RLTHEDGSPVV
+861 RLTDAEGRPVV

-880 DAALMELYTV
+880 DAALMELYAV

-900 VWHFGEQ
+900 VWHFGEE
-907 RIAEVTGRSKRSI
+907 RLAEVTGRSKRSI
-920 RLACGSLKV
+920 RLPDGSLKV
-929 VPRSASANSAEAA
+929 VPRSGSANSAEAA
-942 AFMAGTK
+942 AFMAGTRD
-949 AVLLFTDA
+949 VLLFTDA
-957 GGTGRSYHAAVTAG
+957 GGTGRSYHAAATAEN
-971 SRERRRRHYLV
+971 RDRRRRHYLV

-1005 APWFRVLT
+1005 APWFCVVT

-1056 SPIARRALVAHYREL
+1056 SPIARRALVAHYHEL
-1071 VAGTCEGSDPCGA
+1071 VRGQCEA
-1084 MTYETFED
+1084 MTYETFTD
-1092 WTALRLVDREGVMLE
+1092 WTALRLTDAEGVMFE
-1107 DLPPIQRYLNRLLAL
+1107 DLPPVQRYLNRLLAL
-1122 PIAMQNVLFSTLA
+1122 PIDMQNALFGALA
-1135 AKIELLTERARENG
+1135 AKIEQLTERARANG

-1161 RIVVVE
+1161 RIAVVE

-1178 SVTRTVTLECEDAV
+1178 SVTRTVTLDCENEV
-1192 HIPDGATVLAE
+1192 RIPGGATVLAD
-1203 HGTRMAPRR
+1203 HGARMSPQR
-1212 NAASGK
+1212 NAPSGK
-1218 VALISRRPQQVYD
+1218 VALISKRPQQVFD
-1231 DDAFAEIRETRRPT
+1231 DDVMAEIRETRRPT
-1245 GRSSMTEAAFASS
+1245 GRGSMTEDAFDSS
-1258 HWEPVDAATFVR
+1258 HWEPVDAETFVR
-1270 LWDAEAAELPK
+1270 LWDAEVADLPL
-1281 VETHRLVLLTGL
+1281 VETHRIVLLTGL

-1306 RIWRVTPEDGVS
+1306 RIWRVTPKDGVS

-1325 PEQAVVLAGRF
+1325 PEQAVVLARRF
-1336 REGDA
+1336 RGGET
-1341 ATPAELAAAAMAGDG
+1341 TPAELVAAAMAGDG
-1356 AVDLGRGLTLRTRR
+1356 AVDLGRGLTLRARR
-1370 VAGARRLEVEGW
+1370 VAGTRRLEVEGW
-1382 DPAQVPALKAAGCF
+1382 RPEQVDALKAAGCF
-1396 TEIVAFQLRAFVPVG
+1396 TEIVAYQLRAFVPVG
-1411 EAAAVV
+1411 DDAPAV
-1417 IEAIR
+1417 IAAIR
-1422 EGRAVAVEPA
+1422 SGGGMKVAA

>member
-1 MRRRDIP
+1 MKRRDIP
-8 ILLPR
+8 TLQTRLT
-13 IEADLAAGDL
+13 ADLAVGDL
-23 TNASLSAHLTA
+23 TNAALAAHMTD
-34 VTGGTD
+34 VTGGSD
-40 AAGAWSWRQAYDLVQ
+40 AASAWSWRQAYDLVQ
-55 AAAILADRAGPR
+55 AAAILADRNDDRAG
-67 PADPS
+67 DPS
-72 TRLATLTGA
+72 LRLARLTGA

-86 TETRRSQTQ
+86 TETRRSETQ

-100 FSTPLPYAHVAA
+100 FSTPLPYEYVAA
-112 QAAAIRPGDVVLEP
+112 CAASVRPGDVVLEP

-131 ALAHMAQLAGGHVV
+131 SLAHMARLTGGHVV
-145 LNEIDPFRAALLGE
+145 LNELDPFRAALLHE
-159 VFRTTP
+159 VFQVRP
-165 TRFDA
+165 TRHDA

-176 LDPSTPADVVLMNPP
+176 LPRGVLADVVLMNPP

-196 VREGDPTIALRHAL
+196 AREGDPTIALRHVL
-210 SAARRLAPGGRL
+210 SAAGRLAPGGRL
-222 VAILPLAA
+222 VAILPMAA
-230 CAARQPVLWARLMDR
+230 CAARQPVLWARLMGR

-256 RVFARM
+256 RVYQKM
-262 GTSVETALLVADG
+262 GTKVETTLLVADHADG
-275 AGDARR
+275 AAREDAQ
-281 KDAPVL
+281 VL
-287 PEPVADLDAALHA
+287 PEPVEDLDAALHV
-300 VRIRLPERPVRVPR
+300 VRTRMPARPARVPR
-314 AAPVMPMP
+314 AVP
-322 ARTVSVLPKRP
+322 
-333 RPAPRQAAPARSS
+333 AAPAPVRSVAVPPRRARHPAQAALPVRSS
-346 APAPIPFAVHA
+346 SPVPIPFRVHA

-376 IEVEGAVEH
+376 IEIEGAVAH
-385 PSPLVESVAMAAVS
+385 PSPLVESVAMAAVA

-404 FTEGGGPA
+404 FAEGTGPA
-412 LPPAVVT
+412 LPPAIVT
-419 DGRLSA
+419 DGGLSA
-425 AQLETI
+425 AQLETVI
-431 VMAEAAHAA
+431 MAEAAHAI

-445 FTVADDWTEIEPV
+445 FAASDDWTEIEP
-458 AETDAVCGA
+458 ASDGA
-467 SEARGGAADPATYRQ
+467 QNATAYRQ

-494 GRQVAG
+494 GRQVAA
-500 VILAGWIAGRTR
+500 VILAGWLAGRTR
-512 AVWLSKSKTLIEDAV
+512 AVWISKSRTLIEDAV

-549 EEITLGRG
+549 EDITLGRG

-563 ATLRSVGRTGRSRLE
+563 ATLRSVGKTGRTRLE

-583 CGAGFEGVIAFDEAH
+583 CGAEFEGVIAFDEAH
-598 AMANAAGST
+598 AMANAAGSS

-651 ATRLGLWGPGYAY
+651 ATRLGLWGPGHAY

-704 EGVEYDILEHR
+704 DGVEYDILEHR
-715 LSEGER
+715 LSDDER
-721 AVYDRFAAAF
+721 AVYDRFASAF
-731 KVIHRNLHAA
+731 KVIHCNLHKA
-741 LEATGITDAES
+741 LEATGITDEES
-752 GVTAGAAKAS
+752 RVTAGAAKAS
-762 ALSRFEGMKQRFFG
+762 ALSRFESMKQRFFG
-776 HVLGGFKAGTLI
+776 HVLNGFKAGTLI
-788 RAIEEDLAEGW
+788 RAIEDDLAEGW

-814 RALEGLD
+814 RAIEALD
-821 GDDLTEA
+821 GDDLTKA

-846 QAHRMVEIEGVVVAE
+846 QAHQLVEIEGTLVAE
-861 RLTHEDGSPVV
+861 RLTHADGSPVI
-872 SREAEALR
+872 SREAEVLR

-900 VWHFGEQ
+900 VWHFGEE
-907 RIAEVTGRSKRSI
+907 RLAEVTGRSKRSI
-920 RLACGSLKV
+920 RLADGTLKV

-949 AVLLFTDA
+949 DVLLFTDA
-957 GGTGRSYHAAVTAG
+957 GGTGRSYHAAATAG
-971 SRERRRRHYLV
+971 NRDRRRRHYLV

-1005 APWFRVLT
+1005 APWFRVVT

-1056 SPIARRALVAHYREL
+1056 SPIARRALVAHYHEL
-1071 VAGTCEGSDPCGA
+1071 VRGTCEA
-1084 MTYETFED
+1084 MTQAAFED
-1092 WTALRLVDREGVMLE
+1092 WTALRLTDAEGVMLE
-1107 DLPPIQRYLNRLLAL
+1107 DLPPVQRYLNRLLAL
-1122 PIAMQNVLFSTLA
+1122 PIEMQNALFGALG
-1135 AKIELLTERARENG
+1135 AKIEQMTERARANG
-1149 TLDVGI
+1149 TLDLGI
-1155 ETLRAD
+1155 ETLTAD
-1161 RIVVVE
+1161 RITVIE

-1178 SVTRTVTLECEDAV
+1178 SVTRTVTLECENEVRIA
-1192 HIPDGATVLAE
+1192 DGATMLSY
-1203 HGTRMAPRR
+1203 HGERMAPRR
-1212 NAASGK
+1212 NGASGK
-1218 VALISRRPQQVYD
+1218 VALISKRAQQVLD
-1231 DDAFAEIRETRRPT
+1231 DDVFAEIRESRRPT
-1245 GRSSMTEAAFASS
+1245 GRTSMTEAAFASS
-1258 HWEPVDAATFVR
+1258 HWEPVDDETFVM
-1270 LWDAEAAELPK
+1270 LWDAEVAGLPTS
-1281 VETHRLVLLTGL
+1281 ETHRLVLLTGL
-1293 LLPIWRDIPSDSE
+1293 LLPIWRGIPSDNE

-1325 PEQAVVLAGRF
+1325 PEQAVVLAGKF
-1336 REGDA
+1336 RGGET
-1341 ATPAELAAAAMAGDG
+1341 TPEELAAAAMAGDG
-1356 AVDLGRGLTLRTRR
+1356 AVDLGRGLTLRARR
-1370 VAGARRLEVEGW
+1370 VAGTKRLEIEGW
-1382 DPAQVPALKAAGCF
+1382 RPEQAASLKAAGCF
-1396 TEIVAFQLRAFVPVG
+1396 TEIVAYQLRAFVPVD
-1411 EAAAVV
+1411 EAAATV

-1422 EGRAVAVEPA
+1422 SEHGAAAAA

>member
-8 ILLPR
+8 TLLPR

-23 TNASLSAHLTA
+23 TTASLAAHIAA

-72 TRLATLTGA
+72 MRLATLTGA

-112 QAAAIRPGDVVLEP
+112 CAAAIRPGDVVLEP

-131 ALAHMAQLAGGHVV
+131 ALAHMAHLAGGHVV
-145 LNEIDPFRAALLGE
+145 LNELDPFRAALLQE
-159 VFRTTP
+159 VFRMTP

-176 LDPSTPADVVLMNPP
+176 MDPSTPADVVLMNPP

-196 VREGDPTIALRHAL
+196 AREGDPTIALRHAL
-210 SAARRLAPGGRL
+210 SAAKRLAPGGRL

-230 CAARQPVLWARLMDR
+230 CAARQPVLWARLMGL

-262 GTSVETALLVADG
+262 GTSVETALLIADR
-275 AGDARR
+275 AGDAGRE
-281 KDAPVL
+281 DAPVL

-300 VRIRLPERPVRVPR
+300 VRTRLPERPARVPL
-314 AAPVMPMP
+314 AAPAMPMP
-322 ARTVSVLPKRP
+322 ARSVSVPPKRP

-357 TPRAN
+357 TPRTN
-362 EAISEVYAR
+362 EAVSEVYAR

-376 IEVEGAVEH
+376 IEIEGAVEH
-385 PSPLVESVAMAAVS
+385 PSPLVESVAMAAVA
-399 PPVPS
+399 PPAPS
-404 FTEGGGPA
+404 FVEGGAPA
-412 LPPAVVT
+412 LPPAVIAS
-419 DGRLSA
+419 GALSA
-425 AQLETI
+425 AQLKTI

-445 FTVADDWTEIEPV
+445 LAVADDWSEIEPAAQGDGATSGV
-458 AETDAVCGA
+458 A
-467 SEARGGAADPATYRQ
+467 YRQ

-500 VILAGWIAGRTR
+500 VILAGWLAGRTH
-512 AVWLSKSKTLIEDAV
+512 AVWISKSKTLVEDAV

-563 ATLRSVGRTGRSRLE
+563 ATLRSVGKTGRSRLE
-578 QLVEW
+578 QLVAW

-598 AMANAAGST
+598 AMANAAGSN

-627 IALPRARVLYVS
+627 IALPRARILYVS

-651 ATRLGLWGPGYAY
+651 ATRLGLWGPGHAY

-704 EGVEYDILEHR
+704 EGVEYDVLEHR
-715 LSEGER
+715 LTDDER
-721 AVYDRFAAAF
+721 AAYDRFAAAF

-762 ALSRFEGMKQRFFG
+762 ALSRFEGTKQRFFG
-776 HVLGGFKAGTLI
+776 HVLGGFKAGTLL
-788 RAIEEDLAEGW
+788 RAIEDDLAEGW

-837 HWLRTAFPV
+837 QWLRTAFPV

-861 RLTHEDGSPVV
+861 RLTHEDGSPVI

-900 VWHFGEQ
+900 VWHFGEE
-907 RIAEVTGRSKRSI
+907 RLAEVTGRSKRSI

-957 GGTGRSYHAAVTAG
+957 GGTGRSYHAAATAG
-971 SRERRRRHYLV
+971 SRDRRRRHYLV

-1013 TDVHGEKRFTST
+1013 TNVHGEKRFTST

-1056 SPIARRALVAHYREL
+1056 SPIARRALVAHYHDL
-1071 VAGTCEGSDPCGA
+1071 VAGTCEGSDPCEA

-1092 WTALRLVDREGVMLE
+1092 WTALRLVDHEGVMLE
-1107 DLPPIQRYLNRLLAL
+1107 ELPPIQRYLNRLLAL
-1122 PIAMQNVLFSTLA
+1122 PVAMQNALFSALA
-1135 AKIELLTERARENG
+1135 AKIELLTERARQSG

-1161 RIVVVE
+1161 RIAVVE

-1178 SVTRTVTLECEDAV
+1178 SVTRTVTLECENEV
-1192 HIPDGATVLAE
+1192 RIPDGATVLAE
-1203 HGTRMAPRR
+1203 HGARMAPRR

-1218 VALISRRPQQVYD
+1218 VALISKRASQVYD
-1231 DDAFAEIRETRRPT
+1231 DDAFAEIRETRCPT
-1245 GRSSMTEAAFASS
+1245 GRGSMTETAFAAS
-1258 HWEPVDAATFVR
+1258 HWETVDAETFVR

-1306 RIWRVTPEDGVS
+1306 RIWRVAPEDGVS

-1336 REGDA
+1336 REGE
-1341 ATPAELAAAAMAGDG
+1341 ATPTELAAAAMAGDG
-1356 AVDLGRGLTLRTRR
+1356 AVDLGRGLTLRARR
-1370 VAGARRLEVEGW
+1370 VAGAKRLEVEGW
-1382 DPAQVPALKAAGCF
+1382 RPEQVANLKAAGCF
-1396 TEIVAFQLRAFVPVG
+1396 TEIVAHQLRAFVPVG
-1411 EAAAVV
+1411 DGAAEV
-1417 IEAIR
+1417 IDAIR
-1422 EGRAVAVEPA
+1422 SGRGVAVSA